1 MTEPERHP
9 NFVPEITPSGLLQLY
24 IGKSKDVYSR
34 IKKGDFI
41 NCAFLIRRCNNL
53 AHLPNIFA
61 SKNAKESAILFLMI
75 VFQLYRSD
83 TFTRLPLPYA
93 DDGIR
98 AGFPS
103 PAQDYITESIDLNT
117 TLIKHPASTFY
128 AKVSGDSMCEEGI
141 TEGDIL
147 IIDRSIEAEHGDLAV
162 CCINGEFTLKRLC
175 LNRGDKIYL
184 MPSNRK
190 FRPIEV
196 TRDDDFMVWGVV
208 IYTIKANRRRRSGA
222 QRW

>member
-1 MTEPERHP
+1 MT
-9 NFVPEITPSGLLQLY
+9 
-24 IGKSKDVYSR
+24 
-34 IKKGDFI
+34 
-41 NCAFLIRRCNNL
+41 
-53 AHLPNIFA
+53 
-61 SKNAKESAILFLMI
+61 
-75 VFQLYRSD
+75 VFQLYRVATS
-83 TFTRLPLPYA
+83 TILPLQYA
-93 DDGIR
+93 DDGIK

-103 PAQDYITESIDLNT
+103 PAQDYISESIDLNR
-117 TLIKHPASTFY
+117 TLIRHPASTFY
-128 AKVSGDSMCEEGI
+128 AKVSGDSMSDEGI

-162 CCINGEFTLKRLC
+162 CYINGDFTLKRLC

-208 IYTIKANRRRRSGA
+208 VYTIKANRRRRPGA